1 MRVLTADDV
10 SEILKDVGPGSLLF
24 LSYLAGKEPTER
36 ALLEAERTVREEGIA
51 KRHVLG
57 ALSQVWES
65 KKGDLCVRVFADTR
79 DTINKDGSKTRG
91 AWRTYNPN
99 LGQLLS
105 LEVIHAVPKG

>member
-1 MRVLTADDV
+1 
-10 SEILKDVGPGSLLF
+10 
-24 LSYLAGKEPTER
+24 
-36 ALLEAERTVREEGIA
+36 
-51 KRHVLG
+51 
-57 ALSQVWES
+57 
-65 KKGDLCVRVFADTR
+65 VFADTR